1 MPDAPPSRVLIL
13 GAGPAGLTTADLLL
27 EQTATLPVLIETESQ
42 VGGLSRTVSFNGNR
56 MDIGGH
62 RFFSKSDWVMDYW
75 RRTLPTLP
83 LGAILPERRDV
94 GSAPGPGPSHEATP
108 KVLLTRPRLSRI
120 FYLKRFFDYPVRMNL
135 NTALNLGPVRLV
147 RTLFSYVRVRLFPIR
162 EERSLQDFVINR
174 FGRELFRTFFKDY
187 TEKVWG
193 IPCDQISAEWGA
205 QRIKGLSISKAI
217 LHALSALLP
226 GRPTDVSQ
234 KSVATSLIEQFLYP
248 AFGPGQMWEEV
259 SLRIVRAGGELRLR
273 HSVVRIHRE
282 GDRITGIT
290 IRNEASGAETHLAA
304 DACFSSIPI
313 RDFVL
318 ALDPPAP
325 AHVVEAAKGLEYR
338 DFITV
343 GLLLKELKASRH
355 TPEGSPQNLLP
366 DTWIYIQEPE
376 VKLGRLQIFN
386 NWSPYLV
393 RQSDRV
399 WIGLEYFC
407 QEGDALWNL
416 SDEAMG
422 DLATRE
428 LAQIGLASPEHV
440 LEAHVV
446 RVKKAYPA
454 YFGGYARFPE
464 IRAFLDGI
472 RNLYSIGRNGLHRYN
487 NQDHSMLS
495 AKEAVAAYASGA
507 QDRSAIWNVNVGD
520 DYHEEV
526 RGASTKTAGAG

>member
-1 MPDAPPSRVLIL
+1 MPEPRARRVVIL
-13 GAGPAGLTTADLLL
+13 GAGPAGLTAADVLQD
-27 EQTATLPVLIETESQ
+27 EAGDVPVLVEREGQ
-42 VGGLSRTVSFNGNR
+42 VGGLSRTVCFGGNR

-75 RRTLPTLP
+75 RRTLPP
-83 LGAILPERRDV
+83 HPPAEPLPERKDAEA
-94 GSAPGPGPSHEATP
+94 GSGPGPSHEARP

-120 FYLKRFFDYPVRMNL
+120 YYLKRFFDYPVRMNL
-135 NTALNLGPVRLV
+135 DTALNLGPFRLA
-147 RTLFSYVRVRLFPIR
+147 RSLFSYLRVRLFPIR

-205 QRIKGLSISKAI
+205 QRIKGLSISKAFA
-217 LHALSALLP
+217 HALRSLVP
-226 GRPTDVSQ
+226 RRPSDVAQ
-234 KSVATSLIEQFLYP
+234 KGVATSLIERFLYP

-259 SLRIVRAGGELRLR
+259 ALRVTGRGGELLLGR
-273 HSVVRIHRE
+273 VVETVHHE
-282 GDRITGIT
+282 QDRIVAVTVRDEGTGERTRID
-290 IRNEASGAETHLAA
+290 A

-313 RDFVL
+313 RDLVL

-325 AHVVEAAKGLEYR
+325 AAVVEAARGLEYR

-343 GLLLKELKASRH
+343 GMLLRQLRASRY
-355 TPEGSPQNLLP
+355 TPPASPGNLLP
-366 DTWIYIQEPE
+366 DTWIYIQEPD
-376 VKLGRLQIFN
+376 VRLGRLQVFN

-393 RQSDRV
+393 AEPGHV

-407 QEGDALWNL
+407 QEGDDLWSL
-416 SDEAMG
+416 GDEAMSG
-422 DLATRE
+422 LAARE
-428 LAQIGLASPEHV
+428 LAAIGLANPEDV
-440 LEAHVV
+440 LRTHVV
-446 RVKKAYPA
+446 RVRKAYPG

-464 IRAFLDGI
+464 VRRFLDGLK
-472 RNLYSIGRNGLHRYN
+472 NLYPIGRNGLHRYN

-495 AKEAVAAYASGA
+495 AREAVSVWASGSE
-507 QDRSAIWNVNVGD
+507 DRSPIWNVNVGD

-526 RGASTKTAGAG
+526 RTEHDGRGRA

>member
-1 MPDAPPSRVLIL
+1 MTDAPKPAVVVL
-13 GAGPAGLTTADLLL
+13 GAGPAGLTAADLLQ
-27 EQTATLPVLIETESQ
+27 EQAGALPVVVDRECQ
-42 VGGLSRTVSFNGNR
+42 VGGLSRTVVHRGNR

-75 RRTLPTLP
+75 RRTLPVLP
-83 LGAILPERRDV
+83 EGSPLPERRDEPA
-94 GSAPGPGPSHEATP
+94 GAGPGPSHAASP
-108 KVLLTRPRLSRI
+108 KLLLTRPRLSRI
-120 FYLKRFFDYPVRMNL
+120 FYLKKFFDYPVRMNL
-135 NTALNLGPVRLV
+135 NTAMNLGPVRV
-147 RTLFSYVRVRLFPIR
+147 ARTLLSYLRARAFPVRS
-162 EERSLQDFVINR
+162 ERSLQDFLINR

-205 QRIKGLSISKAI
+205 QRIKGLSISRAL
-217 LHALSALLP
+217 LHALRSLLP
-226 GRPTDVSQ
+226 GRSSDVTQ
-234 KSVATSLIEQFLYP
+234 KGVETSLIERFLYP

-259 SLRIVRAGGELRLR
+259 ALRVTGRGGKLLLGK
-273 HSVVRIHRE
+273 VVEAVHRE
-282 GDRITGIT
+282 GDRIIAITVRDETTGARTRID
-290 IRNEASGAETHLAA
+290 A

-325 AHVVEAAKGLEYR
+325 AGVVEAAKGLEYR

-343 GLLLKELKASRH
+343 GMLLRQLRASRY
-355 TPEGSPQNLLP
+355 TPPGSPGNLLP

-376 VKLGRLQIFN
+376 VKLGRLQVFN

-393 RQSDRV
+393 GEPGRV

-407 QEGDALWNL
+407 QEGDDLWSL
-416 SDEAMG
+416 GDEAMST
-422 DLATRE
+422 LAARE
-428 LAQIGLASPEHV
+428 LAAIGLANPEDV
-440 LEAHVV
+440 LQAHVV
-446 RVKKAYPA
+446 RVRKAYPG

-464 IRAFLDGI
+464 VRRFLDGF
-472 RNLYSIGRNGLHRYN
+472 RNLYPIGRNGLHRYN

-495 AKEAVAAYASGA
+495 AREAVSVFASGSE
-507 QDRSAIWNVNVGD
+507 DRSPIWNVNIGD

-526 RGASTKTAGAG
+526 RTEDTGRGQT

>member
-1 MPDAPPSRVLIL
+1 MPDSQKRRVVIL
-13 GAGPAGLTTADLLL
+13 GAGPAGLTAADVLQ
-27 EQTATLPVLIETESQ
+27 EEAGDIPVLVEREGQ
-42 VGGLSRTVSFNGNR
+42 VGGLSRTVCFEGNR

-75 RRTLPTLP
+75 RRTLPP
-83 LGAILPERRDV
+83 LSPGEPLPERKDAEPGR
-94 GSAPGPGPSHEATP
+94 GPGPSHAARP

-120 FYLKRFFDYPVRMNL
+120 YYLKRFFDYPVRMNL

-147 RTLFSYVRVRLFPIR
+147 RTFFSYLRVRLFPIR
-162 EERSLQDFVINR
+162 EEKSLQDFVINR

-217 LHALSALLP
+217 VHALRSLVP
-226 GRPTDVSQ
+226 RRPSDVAQ
-234 KSVATSLIEQFLYP
+234 KGVATSLIERFLYP

-259 SLRIVRAGGELRLR
+259 AQRVTGRGGELLLGKA
-273 HSVVRIHRE
+273 VETVHRE
-282 GDRITGIT
+282 GDRIVAVTVRDEETGERT
-290 IRNEASGAETHLAA
+290 RLDA

-325 AHVVEAAKGLEYR
+325 ETIAEAVRGLEYR

-343 GLLLKELKASRH
+343 GMLLRQLRASRY
-355 TPEGSPQNLLP
+355 TPPGSPGNLLP
-366 DTWIYIQEPE
+366 DTWIYIQEPD
-376 VKLGRLQIFN
+376 VKLGRLQVFN

-393 RQSDRV
+393 GEAGGV

-407 QEGDALWNL
+407 REGDDLWRL
-416 SDEAMG
+416 GDEAMSE
-422 DLATRE
+422 LAGRE
-428 LAQIGLASPEHV
+428 LAAIGLASPEDV
-440 LEAHVV
+440 LGTHVV
-446 RVKKAYPA
+446 RVRKAYPG

-464 IRAFLDGI
+464 IRRFLDGL
-472 RNLYSIGRNGLHRYN
+472 RNLYPIGRNGLHRYN

-495 AKEAVAAYASGA
+495 AREAVAVWASGGG
-507 QDRSAIWNVNVGD
+507 DRSRIWDVNVGD

-526 RGASTKTAGAG
+526 RTEGRGRVGA